1 MKYNIAVTG
10 TGSLIGQAII
20 KSIQNSNES
29 EKFKIIGFEYLK
41 DTVGSFWCD
50 KRINITDIYL
60 YPHLEDNWLK
70 EVIFHINNESIDILF
85 IGVDF
90 ELQLFSKHKIYI
102 EKNTK
107 CKIIISPEKTIEI
120 GNDKYLT
127 YKFLKSN
134 NLFYPIQRSHI

>member
-50 KRINITDIYL
+50 KHINITDIYL

-90 ELQLFSKHKIYI
+90 
-102 EKNTK
+102 
-107 CKIIISPEKTIEI
+107 
-120 GNDKYLT
+120 
-127 YKFLKSN
+127 
-134 NLFYPIQRSHI
+134 